1 MHPGYDQ
8 GIGTQARF
16 FGPLGVAAD
25 VSGNPWVAD
34 ADDGYS
40 GGCRPKRTCRDRDAH
55 GVRYWKRAWD
65 RSSGSSF
72 TASTASA
79 RLDAAFPS
87 CGRRFH
93 KRSCLLSRI
102 RTNAS
107 LLIASTEHP
116 SHCHDWLALWNLG
129 ASVTVPQQPLR
140 EAQDENQFLETTFG
154 LLAALSPEGLLA
166 GVAEWTSSGPD
177 GGAVVALAAHPSNPF

>member
-1 MHPGYDQ
+1 MRVGPAGNVYVADTNRLKFREITPEGLVTTLAGDGHPGYDQ
-8 GIGTQARF
+8 GVGTQARF
-16 FGPLGVAAD
+16 FGPLGVAD
-25 VSGNPWVAD
+25 HVSGNPWVAD

-40 GGCRPKRTCRDRDAH
+40 GGCRPKRTCRARDAH

-65 RSSGSSF
+65 RSSGSRF

-79 RLDAAFPS
+79 RVNAALPS

-107 LLIASTEHP
+107 LLIDSTEYP
-116 SHCHDWLALWNLG
+116 SHCHDCSRYGIWE
-129 ASVTVPQQPLR
+129 LR
-140 EAQDENQFLETTFG
+140 
-154 LLAALSPEGLLA
+154 
-166 GVAEWTSSGPD
+166 
-177 GGAVVALAAHPSNPF
+177 